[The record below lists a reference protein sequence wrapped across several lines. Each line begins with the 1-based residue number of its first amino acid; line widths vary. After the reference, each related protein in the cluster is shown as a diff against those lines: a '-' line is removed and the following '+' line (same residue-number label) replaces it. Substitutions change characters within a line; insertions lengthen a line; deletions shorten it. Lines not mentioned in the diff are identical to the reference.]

1 MSKHHYRAIRSF
13 LPTATA
19 VGKRLLRQTSQEIVL
34 GGSIGIPLPET
45 SSLVPRINTITQSSL
60 GALHPNGPAISAT
73 SSAVSASS
81 GAPLAALSSAESNS
95 RSNYDYSC
103 SPSLPV
109 SSYSPTRAAANGTT
123 IGDQP
128 RSSEPP
134 MPAVLPVFGVA
145 RRYFSGPSPLSKG
158 IPGSWSNSGPAF
170 PVKCAFPAAFPAA
183 VSAADAAPQRGVLLR
198 SGSSSAT
205 CGDLNGGFLQHDW
218 MQRAAWLATAGDA
231 DNGADDAAAA
241 DVAERDYSGQRD
253 DEIGDGE
260 KCTATADGDS
270 ALDVPNRT
278 TNAAGWLDDRDCM
291 AAESWV
297 NDSRRSLD
305 EVWMDSA
312 RSRIRDAALQLV
324 EAQQAALEHSR
335 VASAMEATMLERQK
349 SLGRQTSLGRSPGG
363 SGKGEKVRKSVLSWL
378 PPTNDVE
385 GALAAR
391 SARVPSV
398 TTTASTAMLSAFTE
412 ASHFSTPPSPRAL
425 APSPGIL
432 LPANYW
438 QRRAVTCQAVV
449 VAAADGR
456 RTCPAPPAILE
467 APKKPFPP
475 ASYWQR
481 RAVVC
486 EAVVV
491 AAADGAPT
499 LPVCELPAMLLKS
512 KASFVFPF
520 VSSSSKFHPAFV
532 TAFRFLH
539 HVSTRLKAR
548 LDPLSMRYQSRG
560 PLRVSSRQ
568 GQHPISPPLSMCF
581 PPLPCV
587 SPSPFRFPPSSMRF
601 PLSSIHFPSSSLR
614 FLPLPFVS
622 PSLPC
627 VPPSPLRFP
636 FSPLCFP
643 LSPLC
648 FPLSPLCFP
657 LSPLRFPLRFP
668 PDPCLSP
675 SPPCVPPFSLVFP
688 PSPAFL
694 PSSLRFPPL
703 PCVPPPLPCA
713 SPRLHFHPTVSPS
726 SLRFP
731 SSSLRSPPLPCVFLT
746 LPCVPPLSSLRFPP
760 SFPRSPSPPFPI
772 PPPRLLAHFRC
783 AHSSLPHFP
792 HAHSPAPAPPS
803 PALRSPAS
811 PSPTLPSPT
820 PLLHTPLSRIPTSRT
835 PPASSRQWTIR
846 PSSPVWTTSTRPE
859 AR

>member
-19 VGKRLLRQTSQEIVL
+19 VGKRLLRQTSQEIIL

-103 SPSLPV
+103 SLSLPV

-134 MPAVLPVFGVA
+134 MPSVLPVFGVA
-145 RRYFSGPSPLSKG
+145 RRYFSGPSPLYKG

-170 PVKCAFPAAFPAA
+170 PAKCAFPAACPAA
-183 VSAADAAPQRGVLLR
+183 VSAADAAPQRGVILR

-278 TNAAGWLDDRDCM
+278 VEVDQTAQGKTADRRNDVRVASSATRFLPKPPTTSGTNPEFVFRGDEDPAYWVDSTQTYHSAGWIGSNQHHHDEPRHDRLASAFAPDDTCPKSSHTSRSYSHDYQTNAAGWLDDRDCM

-378 PPTNDVE
+378 PPTNDVGVSRSTRSSPMRRLGMGGWGG
-385 GALAAR
+385 GAAFDNVGVALNGDGHEVDMVAGKVHVDGLTVQAGGSSR
-391 SARVPSV
+391 LGRVGMMLRLGSSKRV
-398 TTTASTAMLSAFTE
+398 VSTA
-412 ASHFSTPPSPRAL
+412 
-425 APSPGIL
+425 
-432 LPANYW
+432 
-438 QRRAVTCQAVV
+438 
-449 VAAADGR
+449 
-456 RTCPAPPAILE
+456 
-467 APKKPFPP
+467 
-475 ASYWQR
+475 
-481 RAVVC
+481 
-486 EAVVV
+486 
-491 AAADGAPT
+491 
-499 LPVCELPAMLLKS
+499 
-512 KASFVFPF
+512 
-520 VSSSSKFHPAFV
+520 
-532 TAFRFLH
+532 
-539 HVSTRLKAR
+539 
-548 LDPLSMRYQSRG
+548 
-560 PLRVSSRQ
+560 
-568 GQHPISPPLSMCF
+568 
-581 PPLPCV
+581 
-587 SPSPFRFPPSSMRF
+587 
-601 PLSSIHFPSSSLR
+601 
-614 FLPLPFVS
+614 
-622 PSLPC
+622 
-627 VPPSPLRFP
+627 
-636 FSPLCFP
+636 
-643 LSPLC
+643 
-648 FPLSPLCFP
+648 
-657 LSPLRFPLRFP
+657 
-668 PDPCLSP
+668 
-675 SPPCVPPFSLVFP
+675 
-688 PSPAFL
+688 
-694 PSSLRFPPL
+694 
-703 PCVPPPLPCA
+703 
-713 SPRLHFHPTVSPS
+713 
-726 SLRFP
+726 
-731 SSSLRSPPLPCVFLT
+731 
-746 LPCVPPLSSLRFPP
+746 
-760 SFPRSPSPPFPI
+760 
-772 PPPRLLAHFRC
+772 
-783 AHSSLPHFP
+783 
-792 HAHSPAPAPPS
+792 
-803 PALRSPAS
+803 
-811 PSPTLPSPT
+811 
-820 PLLHTPLSRIPTSRT
+820 
-835 PPASSRQWTIR
+835 
-846 PSSPVWTTSTRPE
+846 
-859 AR
+859 